1 MPKVC
6 FPRDLFRHL
15 RIVKFAIPTQ
25 HADRPEQA
33 AAAIGSVY
41 PVIRETGSATDS
53 RRTTQGSW
61 VGNSKNRVSAVRS
74 AGGWLT
80 QRPFSDHT
88 PPSFSTTDK
97 RIANGNPSPLS
108 CPQAEKTDCHMHRPQ
123 SRLRNE
129 SEVSG
134 VAVWNVA
141 KPDRL

>member
-1 MPKVC
+1 MTYGAV
-6 FPRDLFRHL
+6 
-15 RIVKFAIPTQ
+15 
-25 HADRPEQA
+25 
-33 AAAIGSVY
+33 
-41 PVIRETGSATDS
+41 
-53 RRTTQGSW
+53 
-61 VGNSKNRVSAVRS
+61 VGLLNAERAGVRS

-97 RIANGNPSPLS
+97 RMVSNGNPSPLS
-108 CPQAEKTDCHMHRPQ
+108 GFPQVSEKTDCHMHRPQ

>member
-1 MPKVC
+1 MTYGAVAGLLNAE
-6 FPRDLFRHL
+6 R
-15 RIVKFAIPTQ
+15 A
-25 HADRPEQA
+25 
-33 AAAIGSVY
+33 G
-41 PVIRETGSATDS
+41 
-53 RRTTQGSW
+53 
-61 VGNSKNRVSAVRS
+61 VRS